1 MVLFYEH
8 FFPNLVERLELMHFA
23 QGRDDTANLVE
34 ERLKKQFLD
43 SMLRVERQL
52 CVLGKQ
58 RAARQVRDY
67 LLKCGVRLGEDKDT
81 VEELELLVA
90 PANERIAIEDH
101 EVLIKLKRKEPLNA
115 LERLQAKAIY
125 QDHMHLKESVEE
137 IQVRYAGKDLDF
149 VALERCIHRGRVKV
163 GGDTNENVI
172 FKHHFERNF
181 KRKPNQIP
189 LPISKSLCIPR
200 SLILISFNPKS
211 GKWKF
216 LSVLSRREAWASGRT
231 DGSNAMIM
239 FEEGLV
245 QGVARC
251 VFSGYVGYKAPRIT
265 AWQKEAAKSS
275 TKVSGNPFTQDD
287 VQVLAQ
293 EIHDFFPPHQLRPQE
308 LLEHLHYVEDVMMV
322 CNVNEFLSVSL
333 IVRDNLGDVFVT
345 DFDLESIPIDFFE
358 KPNSDEDHKVQVFF
372 LRLQT
377 AGARERF
384 RHTLEMLGAPL
395 HPDHPP
401 HFRIWVNPKNFE
413 MTMSSKY
420 RGIYLNGIAQ
430 RLWPAEGEHV
440 PWQKDALPETIA
452 SFDSIGHQAIDAF
465 HEEREVMRKKRDVH
479 AAKARAL
486 ARKYMDKIEREKA
499 ERERRLME

>member
-1 MVLFYEH
+1 
-8 FFPNLVERLELMHFA
+8 
-23 QGRDDTANLVE
+23 
-34 ERLKKQFLD
+34 
-43 SMLRVERQL
+43 
-52 CVLGKQ
+52 
-58 RAARQVRDY
+58 
-67 LLKCGVRLGEDKDT
+67 
-81 VEELELLVA
+81 
-90 PANERIAIEDH
+90 
-101 EVLIKLKRKEPLNA
+101 
-115 LERLQAKAIY
+115 
-125 QDHMHLKESVEE
+125 
-137 IQVRYAGKDLDF
+137 
-149 VALERCIHRGRVKV
+149 V
-163 GGDTNENVI
+163 G
-172 FKHHFERNF
+172 
-181 KRKPNQIP
+181 
-189 LPISKSLCIPR
+189 
-200 SLILISFNPKS
+200 
-211 GKWKF
+211 
-216 LSVLSRREAWASGRT
+216 
-231 DGSNAMIM
+231 
-239 FEEGLV
+239 
-245 QGVARC
+245 
-251 VFSGYVGYKAPRIT
+251 
-265 AWQKEAAKSS
+265 KSS

-358 KPNSDEDHKVQVFF
+358 KPNSGEDHKVQVFF

-401 HFRIWVNPKNFE
+401 HFRIWVNPKNFA